1 MVLQAVQV
9 LMDHRDLLVR
19 PVLQVHQVQAVRLVR
34 QVHQALLVLQEW
46 MVLPAVPVLLVH
58 QDHPD

>member
-19 PVLQVHQVQAVRLVR
+19 PVLQVHQVQAVHLVR
-34 QVHQALLVLQEW
+34 QAPPALLVLQEW
-46 MVLPAVPVLLVH
+46 MVHQVAPVLLVH
-58 QDHPD
+58 QDRLD